1 MPLSIVRLRYWF
13 AATAIFLILVVAAF
27 YFYARWQ
34 SSQVVHI
41 LPKPLGVTIQQ
52 TTQGF
57 ALSKSEGGRTLFTVR
72 ASRAVQFKAGGRAL
86 LHDVTIVV
94 YGKQSNRFDQIYGK
108 QFEYDPRSGNVVGIG
123 AVHMDLQS
131 NAQGPTRPDQAPP
144 EVTKNPVHIDTNNL
158 IFNQKT
164 GNAST
169 PAQVRFSLPQANG
182 SGMGASYNAH
192 NNALTLNS
200 QVELTTTGDDPM
212 HIVATHAVMTKVP
225 RQIVMTQPQVTR
237 SDEHFSADQGTIF
250 LRPDNTAYRL
260 LAVGNVHADTV
271 NDAPTHL
278 QAARGDFQIGPRNQV
293 QTGVLSGEVHVQ
305 ATGKQPAEGQA
316 RRAYLRFAAHN
327 VLDHVHAVG
336 RVRMVQHRAPSP
348 QGQPQQ
354 TELDTDAVDFA
365 LKPGSVLDHAD
376 TSGKAQIVILSAN
389 NQQSRPGSPSH
400 PARPQPAGPVRTVVT
415 ARTFHA
421 TFTPQNRMQS
431 LHGAPDA
438 RIVSVTPGQPQQ
450 VSTSRVLDVAFAPDG
465 QVSSLV
471 QTGNVHY
478 ADSQRQ
484 GWAQNAAYNP
494 SNANLLLTGSPR
506 VVDGG
511 TTTSAD
517 TIRMVRPTGEAFAWG
532 NVKSTYSQLKAD
544 PSGAML
550 AGSDPI
556 HVIAASMTANRNT
569 SIAVYKG
576 AARLWQDGNIVQA
589 PTITFNRAQRTVEAQ
604 ADAQHRVATLFVQT
618 DTTGKVTPVNVTSDQ
633 LNYVDQIRQA
643 HFVGSVVATMTEGTL
658 KADQATVY
666 LLPRGQKPGVKAPA
680 DEPSASQLDH
690 VVADGHV
697 VLSQPTR
704 HGQGDHLVYTAKD
717 EKYVLSGGSP
727 SIFDAERGTVQG
739 HSLTFYNR
747 DDRVLVESAP
757 SPPIAQSRVAK

>member
-1 MPLSIVRLRYWF
+1 MMPVSIARLRYWF
-13 AATAIFLILVVAAF
+13 AATAILLVAVVAGF
-27 YFYARWQ
+27 YLYARWQ
-34 SSQVVHI
+34 SGAVEHV
-41 LPKPLGVTIQQ
+41 LPRPLGVTIQQ

-94 YGKQSNRFDQIYGK
+94 FGKQSNRFDQIYGK
-108 QFEYDPRSGNVVGIG
+108 QFEYNPKSGDVIGIG

-131 NAQGPTRPDQAPP
+131 NAQGPIRPDQTPP
-144 EVTKNPVHIDTNNL
+144 EVVKNPVHIDTSNL
-158 IFNQKT
+158 TFNQKT
-164 GNAST
+164 GNAAT
-169 PAQVRFSLPQANG
+169 PALVRFSMPQASG
-182 SGMGASYNAH
+182 SAVGASYNAKD
-192 NNALTLNS
+192 NSLTMNS

-225 RQIVMTQPQVTR
+225 RQIVMAQPQVTR

-250 LRPDNTAYRL
+250 LRDDNTAYRL
-260 LAVGNVHADTV
+260 LAVSNVHADTIGE
-271 NDAPTHL
+271 APTHL
-278 QAARGDFQIGPRNQV
+278 QAAQGDFQIAPHNQV
-293 QTGVLSGEVHVQ
+293 QSGVLSGEVHVQ

-316 RRAYLRFAAHN
+316 RRAYLRFSARN
-327 VLDHVHAVG
+327 VLNFVHAVG
-336 RVRMVQHRAPSP
+336 AVRMVQHRAPSP
-348 QGQPQQ
+348 DGQPQQ
-354 TELDTDAVDFA
+354 TEVDADAVDFT
-365 LKPGSVLDHAD
+365 LMPGSILDHAD

-389 NQQSRPGSPSH
+389 NQQSQPG
-400 PARPQPAGPVRTVVT
+400 ARPVRPKPAGPVRTVVT

-421 TFTPQNRMQS
+421 TFTDQNRMKT

-438 RIVSVTPGQPQQ
+438 KIVSRTPGEPQR

-465 QVSSLV
+465 QVSNLV

-478 ADSQRQ
+478 TEEQRE
-484 GWAQNAAYNP
+484 GWAQNAAYDPGNG
-494 SNANLLLTGSPR
+494 NLLLTGSPR

-517 TIRMVRPTGEAFAWG
+517 TIRMVRPTGLAFAQG
-532 NVKSTYSQLKAD
+532 NVKSTYSDLKPD

-556 HVIAASMTANRNT
+556 HVTSASMTANRNT
-569 SIAVYKG
+569 GVAVYVG

-589 PTITFNRAQRTVEAQ
+589 PTITFNRNDRTVLAQ

-618 DTTGKVTPVNVTSDQ
+618 DTNGKVTPVNVASNQ
-633 LNYVDQIRQA
+633 LSYLDQIRQA
-643 HFVGSVVATMTEGTL
+643 RFVGSVVASMTDGTL
-658 KADQATVY
+658 TSDQATIY
-666 LLPRGQKPGVKAPA
+666 LLPREQKPGVKAA
-680 DEPSASQLDH
+680 ANEPNASHLDH

-697 VLSQPTR
+697 VLIQPTR
-704 HGQGDHLVYTAKD
+704 RGHGDHLVYTAAD
-717 EKYVLSGGSP
+717 GKYVLNGGSP

-739 HSLTFYNR
+739 DSLTFYNR